1 MPGDSASSDARQSG
15 RLARAVERILFGAAL
30 LANSPAMK
38 TVFATA
44 ALLLLSVA
52 ARAADPMGDPTK
64 VTLKTTPVAAG
75 ISMIEG
81 ADGFAGGNVGVSVG
95 ADGVFI
101 VDDELQPMTPKLKV
115 ALAALSKKP
124 VRFVINTHWHADHT
138 GGNGGLAAAG
148 AILVAH
154 DNVRK
159 RLSVDQFMEFMGQKK
174 TIPASPPGALPVVTF
189 GDDITLHLNGDEV
202 HVFHVPPAHTD
213 GDAIV
218 HFKKANVVH
227 AGDTFVATYPFVDVG
242 SGGQFEGFIAAADR
256 LLAICD
262 DNTKIIPGH
271 GPIMGRADLQAWR
284 DMLIQVRDRV
294 GKLVAG
300 KKTLEQIKAA
310 KPTAEFDAKWGQG
323 FIKADDLVDAVYKTR
338 PAATDKPAGGKRP
351 KK

>member
-1 MPGDSASSDARQSG
+1 MKIAFVSALMLVS
-15 RLARAVERILFGAAL
+15 
-30 LANSPAMK
+30 
-38 TVFATA
+38 TA
-44 ALLLLSVA
+44 AFA
-52 ARAADPMGDPTK
+52 ASPMGDPSK
-64 VTLKTTPVAAG
+64 VTLKTTPVAG
-75 ISMIEG
+75 SVSMIEG

-95 ADGVFI
+95 DDGVFI
-101 VDDELQPMTPKLKV
+101 IDDELLPMTPKLKV

-124 VRFVINTHWHADHT
+124 VRFVINTHWHMDHT

-148 AILVAH
+148 AIVVAH

-159 RLSVDQFMEFMGQKK
+159 RLSVDQFMEMMGQKK
-174 TIPASPPGALPVVTF
+174 TIPASPPAALPVVTF
-189 GDDITLHLNGDEV
+189 GEDITLHLNGDEV

-227 AGDTFVATYPFVDVG
+227 AGDTFVSSYPFVDIS
-242 SGGQFEGFIAAADR
+242 SGGQFEGFITAAER

-262 DNTKIIPGH
+262 DGTKIIPGH
-271 GPIMGRADLQAWR
+271 GPVMGRADLQAWR
-284 DMLIQVRDRV
+284 DMLVQVRDRV

-310 KPTAEFDAKWGQG
+310 KPTAEFDARWGQG
-323 FIKADDLVDAVYKTR
+323 YIKADDLVEAVYRTR
-338 PAATDKPAGGKRP
+338 PPAADKAAGGKRP

>member
-1 MPGDSASSDARQSG
+1 VVGESQDPGIAFRPEALAESAAMRTAIASA
-15 RLARAVERILFGAAL
+15 LFL
-30 LANSPAMK
+30 
-38 TVFATA
+38 V
-44 ALLLLSVA
+44 SVA
-52 ARAADPMGDPTK
+52 ASAAAPMGDPAK
-64 VTLKTTPVAAG
+64 VSLKTTPVAGG
-75 ISMIEG
+75 IFMVEG

-95 ADGVFI
+95 DDFFFI
-101 VDDELQPMTPKLKV
+101 IDDELQPMTPKLKV
-115 ALAALSKKP
+115 ALAALSGKP

-148 AILVAH
+148 AIVVAH

-174 TIPASPPGALPVVTF
+174 TIPASPPAALPVVTF
-189 GDDITLHLNGDEV
+189 GDDLTLHLNGDEV

-227 AGDTFVATYPFVDVG
+227 AGDTFVGSYPFVDIG
-242 SGGQFEGFIAAADR
+242 SGGQFEGFITAADR

-284 DMLIQVRDRV
+284 DMLVQVRDRV
-294 GKLVAG
+294 GKLVAA

-310 KPTAEFDAKWGQG
+310 KPIAEFDAKWGQG
-323 FIKADDLVDAVYKTR
+323 FIKADDLLDAVYKTR
-338 PAATDKPAGGKRP
+338 PPIAEKSTTGKRP